1 MKDFVGKHAFPIA
14 ILIALALQ
22 ACASVG
28 LPTPKGFDQR
38 LATAYGV
45 HTSVVQATT
54 TALTTGSISVTD
66 AEAVQG
72 MEKNARSLLDA
83 AKAAEVAGNAS
94 GASSELA
101 LATSALTALQAYL
114 NSHGSAK

>member
-1 MKDFVGKHAFPIA
+1 MKCYLCLAA
-14 ILIALALQ
+14 ICLLT

-28 LPTPKGFDQR
+28 LPTPKGFDQQ
-38 LATAYGV
+38 LAAAYGV

-54 TALTTGSISVTD
+54 TALTTGAISVND

-72 MEKNARSLLDA
+72 MEKNARALLDT
-83 AKAAEVAGNAS
+83 AKAAETAGNTA

-101 LATSALTALQAYL
+101 LATSALTALQTYL
-114 NSHGSAK
+114 NAHGSTK

>member
-1 MKDFVGKHAFPIA
+1 MRSTLLALLLLSGCAAFP
-14 ILIALALQ
+14 Q
-22 ACASVG
+22 
-28 LPTPKGFDQR
+28 PKGFDQQ

-54 TALTTGSISVTD
+54 TALIAGTISVKD

-83 AKAAEVAGNAS
+83 AKAAEEAGNPT

-101 LATSALTALQAYL
+101 LATNALTALQSYL
-114 NSHGSAK
+114 NAKGAK